1 MIATF
6 LALKAITNN
15 SLTIQNLKSKIQ
27 NGMRWALLTNIS
39 NVHYIGSKQCPPYD
53 LWSNHRIS
61 ALQSGGLKLV
71 RWAGKPAQIMQAYL
85 WNSLLAS

>member
-39 NVHYIGSKQCPPYD
+39 NVHYIGSKQYPPYD
-53 LWSNHRIS
+53 LWFNHRIS
-61 ALQSGGLKLV
+61 ALQSWGLELV
-71 RWAGKPAQIMQAYL
+71 TCGVGILPAQIM
-85 WNSLLAS
+85 